1 MELSEKDVAKFKKYF
16 TKRKRSIRNSLNN
29 PSNAN
34 LSKFLVSQLLEIQE
48 LEEILKNANK

>member
-48 LEEILKNANK
+48 LEEILKNAK